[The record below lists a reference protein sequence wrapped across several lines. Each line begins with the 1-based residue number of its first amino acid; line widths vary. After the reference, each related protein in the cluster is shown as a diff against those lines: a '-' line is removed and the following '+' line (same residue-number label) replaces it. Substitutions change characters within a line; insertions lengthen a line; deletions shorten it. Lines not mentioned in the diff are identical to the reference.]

1 MPEQASA
8 YSADPEP
15 EDIARLLETTNLC
28 ESPPPL

>member
-1 MPEQASA
+1 MPEQASS

-28 ESPPPL
+28 ESSF